1 MVTLKSLTIDEKLTL
16 LTGKDCWRLEDL
28 GKLPKLFLSD
38 GPHGVRKMEGDETVR
53 ATAFPTLSALGST
66 WNTSL
71 AREMGELIAEEAIER
86 GVDVVLAP
94 GVNIKRTPLCGRNF
108 EYFSE
113 DPCLAGNLAYEYI
126 DGVQSKGIGT
136 SLKHFAANNR
146 EYDRLYQS
154 SEVDE
159 RTLYEIYFPAFE
171 RALKAKPWTVM
182 CSYNLLNGVFA
193 SENKKLL
200 DTVLRRKFGFDGVI
214 VSDWDSV
221 VDRAKALKATLDL
234 QMPHTDEAFKVL
246 KAAYESGYIT
256 EEEIDASVTRI
267 LDLMQKVEANRAKR
281 VISHD
286 KAERHAAAVRIA
298 EEAAVLL
305 KNDGAL
311 PLKSGERVYVGGRM
325 AETGTYGGGG
335 SSAVWSDYKAE
346 NLADLIHKE
355 NGKISTRYHG
365 AYFCDDGARHG
376 FFNLRGAIQ
385 LAEESDKAVIAV
397 GFDNRTDSEGTDR
410 TSIKLSPV
418 AVDFIKTVAAAN
430 PNTVVIVYGGSAVDM
445 SEWID
450 CVSAVLYA
458 NFNGEGGNEALA
470 RILTGKVS
478 PSGKLQESFPLS
490 YEESTR
496 GNGYS
501 ETYTERVFVGYRGY
515 DYRGEEVLFPF
526 GYGLSYAEFEYGDLV
541 LTKGK
546 DNTVKVDFTLK
557 NISTTDGA
565 EVYEVYVGA
574 RHSFVERPLR
584 ELKAF
589 GKVFLKAGE
598 KKKISLTL
606 VPRDFA
612 YYSTALDGWRVEDG
626 KYTVSVGGSS
636 RNLPLKGEVALS
648 VPYEEQPSQRPL
660 K

>member
-1 MVTLKSLTIDEKLTL
+1 MVTLKSLSIDEKLTL
-16 LTGKDCWRLEDL
+16 LTGKDCWQLEDL
-28 GKLPKLFLSD
+28 GKLPKIFLSD
-38 GPHGVRKMEGDETVR
+38 GPHGVRKMNGDETVK

-66 WNTSL
+66 WNPAL

-86 GVDVVLAP
+86 DVDVVLAP

-126 DGVQSKGIGT
+126 EGVQSKGIGT

-182 CSYNLLNGVFA
+182 CSYNLVNGVFA

-200 DTVLRRKFGFDGVI
+200 DTVLRKRLGFDGLI
-214 VSDWDSV
+214 VSDWNAV

-246 KAAYESGYIT
+246 KSAYGSGYIT

-267 LDLMQKVEANRAKR
+267 FELIQKAEDNRVKR
-281 VISHD
+281 KITHT
-286 KAERHAAAVRIA
+286 KKERHAAAVKIA

-305 KNDGAL
+305 KNDGVL
-311 PLKSGERVYVGGRM
+311 PLESGEKIYVGGRM
-325 AETGTYGGGG
+325 AQTGMYGGGG
-335 SSAVWSDYKAE
+335 SSAVESDYIAE

-355 NGKISTRYHG
+355 NEKICTRYHE
-365 AYFCDDGARHG
+365 AYFCDDGVRHG
-376 FFNLRGAIQ
+376 FFNLRGAVQ
-385 LAEESDKAVIAV
+385 LAGDSDKAVIVV
-397 GFDNRTDSEGTDR
+397 GFDNKTDCEGVDR
-410 TSIKLSPV
+410 ISTKLSPV
-418 AVDFIKTVAAAN
+418 AVDFIKRIAAAN
-430 PNTVVIVYGGSAVDM
+430 PKTIVIVYGGSSVDM
-445 SEWID
+445 SEWIG
-450 CVSAVLYA
+450 CVSSVLYV

-478 PSGKLQESFPLS
+478 PSGKLQETFPLS
-490 YEESTR
+490 YEENSR
-496 GNGYS
+496 GNGYT
-501 ETYTERVFVGYRGY
+501 ETYTERMFVGYRGY

-526 GYGLSYAEFEYGDLV
+526 GYGLSYAKFEYCDLS

-546 DNTVKVDFTLK
+546 DNSVEVSFTLK
-557 NISTTDGA
+557 NVSSTDGA
-565 EVYEVYVGA
+565 EVYEAYVGA

-598 KKKISLTL
+598 KKKITFTL
-606 VPRDFA
+606 AARDFA

-626 KYTVSVGGSS
+626 TYDVFVGGSS
-636 RNLPLKGEVALS
+636 RDLPLKGSVALNE
-648 VPYEEQPSQRPL
+648 PYEKQPSQRCL
-660 K
+660 